1 MTLITF
7 LIASEKLLTRE
18 VFGNIPPAAR
28 LIFYIVAGM
37 AVAFFVY
44 GLLCR
49 VRLWRLGQKTE
60 RSTTGRMS
68 WRFVRDVLWQRRLPG
83 RGAASV
89 AHVLLFWGFVVLLI
103 GTTLIAIEHL
113 LADLLG
119 REPTDPVFHQGFYF
133 AVFEVVMDAAG
144 LALIAGCAYFL
155 FRRWRRPA
163 SLGHDRW
170 DWVVLAALIIIGV
183 TGYMIEGLR
192 IIREQTPSAGFSFV
206 GFTCAKIWTAGGVDP
221 ENVSTIHR
229 WVWWVHAIASLAFI
243 GAMPFSRLRHALAG
257 VLLLGTRDE
266 RMGRMSLVEMELVE
280 ETGRV
285 GVGRIVD
292 FQKGQLLALDACV
305 SCGRCQDACP
315 AHEAGKP
322 LSPRDVVQDLRSLL
336 NSTGS
341 NLLAGELDEADE
353 TVLVNNAISDETLW
367 SCTTCS
373 ACQDVCPLG
382 ISPVGMITDM
392 RRHVVAEG
400 RLRGAP
406 ATALQKTDR
415 SGNPWGLPSGD
426 RMAWAEGIDVPTV
439 QANPHFDVL
448 YWVGC
453 AAAYDR
459 RVQKTARSIV
469 TLLHAAHVNFAVL
482 GNQERCNGETARRM
496 GDEFLF
502 QQLAADNVATL
513 ESHNVRKI
521 LTHCPHC
528 LNSFRN
534 DYPQLGGKWEV
545 VHHSQFLAELVDQG
559 KLPAARQAATASGG
573 VTYHDPCY
581 LARVNDITQ
590 EPRQLV
596 SLSVSGDDSLVEMP
610 RHGRQTACCGAGGG
624 RMWVDDA
631 ADQRVGQTR
640 LDEAIATGAKTVA
653 VSCPF
658 CMVMLRDG
666 LAARD
671 VTVEVKDIA
680 ELLVDALH
688 LGEQGRPAAPQQT

>member
-7 LIASEKLLTRE
+7 LIANEKPLTRE

-28 LIFYIVAGM
+28 LIFYIVAGA

-49 VRLWRLGQKTE
+49 VRLWRLGQKTAVAKTG
-60 RSTTGRMS
+60 STGR
-68 WRFVRDVLWQRRLPG
+68 RLLLDVLWQRRVPG
-83 RGAASV
+83 RGAASL
-89 AHVLLFWGFVVLLI
+89 AHLLLFWGFVLLLI

-119 REPTDPVFHQGFYF
+119 REPTDPVFHHGFYF

-163 SLGHDRW
+163 SLGHDAW
-170 DWVVLAALIIIGV
+170 DWVILTALIIIGI
-183 TGYMIEGLR
+183 TGFLIEGLR
-192 IIREQTPSAGFSFV
+192 IIQEQTPHAGFSFV
-206 GFTCAKIWTAGGVDP
+206 GFTCAKIWTAIGVDP

-257 VLLLGTRDE
+257 VLLLGVRDG
-266 RMGRMSLVEMELVE
+266 RLGRMQLVEMEQVE

-336 NSTGS
+336 NSTSS
-341 NLLAGELDEADE
+341 NLLAGELEDGDE

-382 ISPVGMITDM
+382 INPVGMITDM

-400 RLRGAP
+400 QLRGTP
-406 ATALQKTDR
+406 AAALQKTGR
-415 SGNPWGLPSGD
+415 SGNPWGLPGGD

-439 QANPHFDVL
+439 EANPDFDIL

-459 RVQKTARSIV
+459 RIQKTARSIV
-469 TLLHAAHVNFAVL
+469 VLLHAAGVNFAVL

-534 DYPQLGGKWEV
+534 DYPQLGGNWEV

-559 KLPAARQAATASGG
+559 KLPAARQAATASGS

-581 LARVNDITQ
+581 LARVNDVTQ

-596 SLSVSGDDSLVEMP
+596 TLSASSDESLVEMS
-610 RHGRQTACCGAGGG
+610 RHGRQTTCCGAGGG
-624 RMWVDDA
+624 RMWVDDSP
-631 ADQRVGQTR
+631 DQRVGQAR
-640 LDEAIATGAKTVA
+640 IDEAVATGAKTVA
-653 VSCPF
+653 VACPF
-658 CMVMLRDG
+658 CMVMLGDG

-671 VTVEVKDIA
+671 ATVDVKDIA

-688 LGEQGRPAAPQQT
+688 LGEQS